1 MRGSFISLTVGFVVL
16 GAFALP
22 SAALARESETAESA
36 SCNDPRHRHVVVRP
50 LTESLPI
57 RKADKIRIRR
67 ILM

>member
-1 MRGSFISLTVGFVVL
+1 MTVGFVVV

-22 SAALARESETAESA
+22 NAAMARDSEPQESV

-57 RKADKIRIRR
+57 RKAEKTRIRR